1 MRLRDILVDEFT
13 YEDRL
18 RGKQYFESGRVRL
31 VTSTREKLVARVF
44 GTSPYQVNLM
54 VFPGVEYDCECPRFQ
69 DYGACKHVW
78 AAVLA
83 AGKAGW
89 PPSTAKLVPEW
100 MEFELTSPRAAP
112 LPPPRW
118 KLVLGELRRPSTVSP
133 EPPAPWPPNREV
145 LYCLGETT
153 SPRPGTL
160 RIRLQY
166 RDRKQNGEWA
176 KPKPLRVT
184 RSTLDHVRDPVDR
197 DLLHAL
203 AGSTIASNYTVPL
216 AEYNRSDDMEF
227 HLLPSAAADLV
238 PRVCNAGRAYLQ
250 TGPKDPLIP
259 LRWDD
264 GPAWELALKLLKE
277 KQRWLVGGYF
287 RRGGEVIKATD
298 AALVTEGLLL
308 TRGTAARFQRN
319 GSDRWVEF
327 LRHGSVLE
335 AAPGEEESLLEEM
348 LADPNLPP
356 LDVPKELQY
365 QRAIV
370 EPRPIFRLHRAHT
383 ADGTGALQG
392 EVLFDYQGRT
402 VAAGDTSGGTF
413 DRETRTLVVRD
424 LAREAEIEESLA
436 GLPLK
441 RGVSY
446 LSDRSYWQVPPSRL
460 PKVVRALLPQGWS
473 VEAEGKLIRRPGAA
487 RIEVT
492 SHIDWFE
499 LQATVD
505 FDGVPAKLPE
515 LLRALKRGETLVRL
529 GDGSYGML
537 PEDWLKRLGAIP
549 AYGEEA
555 EDSIRFRRNQVG
567 LLDALLAE
575 QPEIGFDEA
584 FANAREQVA
593 RFEAVR
599 RAEQPAGFLGQL
611 RPYQLDGL
619 GWMHFLHQFGFGGC
633 LADDMGVGKTPQV
646 LARLEERR
654 AEREA
659 GADIPPSLV
668 VVPKSLVFNWIQE
681 AARFTP
687 RLRMVDHTGSGRT
700 TETFQEADVILTTYG
715 TLRRDAAEFRD
726 FRFDYVVLDEAQA
739 IKNAATESAKAARL
753 LQADHRL
760 ALSGTPVENHLGE
773 LWSLFEFLNPGLLG
787 GASALASAGAATRSL
802 DEESRRVL
810 ARGLRPFI
818 LRRTKE
824 QVASELP
831 PKVEQ
836 TLVCELEPDQ
846 RRLYNELREHYR
858 SSLLNRLSQA
868 GLKRSK
874 IQVLE
879 ALLRL
884 RQAACHPGLIDKR
897 RGGEPSAKLDLLRL
911 QLDDVL
917 GEERKAIIFSQFT
930 SFLALL
936 RSRLDGEQISYE
948 YLDGATRDREARVE
962 RFQTDPGCRLFLI
975 SLKAG
980 GLGLNL
986 TAAEYVFLLDPWWN
1000 PAVEAQAIDRAH
1012 RIGQDKQ
1019 VFAYRLIAKDTV
1031 EEKILELQKTKRD
1044 LADAIIN
1051 ADNSLIGN
1059 LTREDLDM
1067 LLS

>member
-1 MRLRDILVDEFT
+1 M
-13 YEDRL
+13 
-18 RGKQYFESGRVRL
+18 
-31 VTSTREKLVARVF
+31 
-44 GTSPYQVNLM
+44 
-54 VFPGVEYDCECPRFQ
+54 
-69 DYGACKHVW
+69 
-78 AAVLA
+78 
-83 AGKAGW
+83 
-89 PPSTAKLVPEW
+89 
-100 MEFELTSPRAAP
+100 
-112 LPPPRW
+112 
-118 KLVLGELRRPSTVSP
+118 
-133 EPPAPWPPNREV
+133 
-145 LYCLGETT
+145 
-153 SPRPGTL
+153 
-160 RIRLQY
+160 
-166 RDRKQNGEWA
+166 

-184 RSTLDHVRDPVDR
+184 RSTLDQVRDPVDR

-203 AGSTIASNYTVPL
+203 AGSTAATNYSAPL
-216 AEYNRSDDMEF
+216 ADYHRSDDLEF
-227 HLLPSAAADLV
+227 HLLPNTALDLV
-238 PRVCNAGRAYLQ
+238 PRMCNAGRAYVYL
-250 TGPKDPLIP
+250 GPKEPLIP
-259 LRWDD
+259 LRWDE
-264 GPAWELALKLLKE
+264 GPPWELALELVKE
-277 KQRWLVGGYF
+277 KRRWLVRGSF
-287 RRGGEVIKATD
+287 RRGGEQMKITE
-298 AALVTEGLLL
+298 AAIVAEGLLL
-308 TRGTAARFQRN
+308 TRGVAARFKGNRW
-319 GSDRWVEF
+319 DRWVEF
-327 LRHGSVLE
+327 LRRGSIIE
-335 AAPGEEESLLEEM
+335 AFPGQEEDLLAEM

-356 LDVPKELQY
+356 LEVPEELKY
-365 QRAIV
+365 QRATV
-370 EPRPIFRLHRAHT
+370 EPRPIFRLHRSHP
-383 ADGTGALQG
+383 ADGASALQG
-392 EVLFDYQGRT
+392 EVLFDYQGQI
-402 VAAGDTSGGTF
+402 VPAGDTSQGTF
-413 DRETRTLVVRD
+413 DKETRTLVVRD
-424 LAREAEIEESLA
+424 LSRETQIEETLA
-436 GLPLK
+436 GLTLK

-446 LSDRSYWQVPPSRL
+446 RSDRTHWVVPPSRL

-473 VEAEGKLIRRPGAA
+473 VEAEGKLIRRPGAT
-487 RIEVT
+487 RVEVT
-492 SHIDWFE
+492 SNIDWFE
-499 LQATVD
+499 LHATVD
-505 FDGVPAKLPE
+505 FDGVSAKLPD
-515 LLRALKRGETLVRL
+515 LLRALRRGETLVQL

-549 AYGEEA
+549 AYGEEG
-555 EDSIRFRRNQVG
+555 EESIKFRRSQVG

-584 FANAREQVA
+584 FAKAREQVA

-599 RAEQPAGFLGQL
+599 RAEQPAGFQGQL
-611 RPYQLDGL
+611 RGYQMDGL
-619 GWMHFLHQFGFGGC
+619 GWMHFLRQFGFGGC

-646 LARLEERR
+646 LALLEERR

-659 GADIPPSLV
+659 GATIPPSLV

-687 RLRMVDHTGSGRT
+687 RLRVVDHTGTGRT
-700 TETFQEADVILTTYG
+700 TDLFQDADVILTTYG

-726 FRFDYVVLDEAQA
+726 HRFDYVVLDEAQA
-739 IKNAATESAKAARL
+739 IKNASTESAKAARL

-787 GASALASAGAATRSL
+787 GASALASAGAGTRTL
-802 DEESRRVL
+802 DEDSRRLL
-810 ARGLRPFI
+810 ARALRPFI

-858 SSLLNRLSQA
+858 SSLLNRLTDA

-897 RGGEPSAKLDLLRL
+897 RSEEPSAKLDLLRL

-917 GEERKAIIFSQFT
+917 EEGRKAIIFSQFT

-936 RSRLDGEQISYE
+936 RSRLDEEKIAYE
-948 YLDGATRDREARVE
+948 YLDGATRDRETPVQ
-962 RFQTDPGCRLFLI
+962 RFQTDPGRRLFLI

-1031 EEKILELQKTKRD
+1031 EEKILDLQRTKRD
-1044 LADAIIN
+1044 LADAILN
-1051 ADNSLIGN
+1051 ADNSVIGN
-1059 LTREDLDM
+1059 LTRDDFDM